1 MHNLAAVL
9 VACALAATALTPP
22 QRAVRRQTRLRARTA
37 EGMAPGWKA
46 TTDETGAY
54 ELIPASYEYR
64 YQEVYV
70 EIPRTAESPGLGVL
84 LEQFGTLDAAN
95 GGLTLV
101 AGLVEGGNAANA
113 GVDLLPGDSIVKAG
127 GTRVECLD
135 YDATVDALMALPP
148 APAPAGL
155 MVKRLVK
162 VPFVNIKVM
171 FPRDEGKADV
181 TFKMRRGASLRAELL
196 RNRVEMPTC
205 CEDMNC
211 LCNCAVQVRKGAAV
225 LEPPSTQEAQMIK
238 KEPYWRLTCR
248 ACVARDAEDGSELV
262 IRVRPDLENVMRRKN
277 PFGIETS
284 FKF

>member
-1 MHNLAAVL
+1 MHNAASVL
-9 VACALAATALTPP
+9 IAFALATTALTPP
-22 QRAVRRQTRLRARTA
+22 QRAVRTQTRLSARTA

-84 LEQFGTLDAAN
+84 LEQFGTLDAEN

-171 FPRDEGKADV
+171 FPREEGKEDV

>member
-1 MHNLAAVL
+1 M
-9 VACALAATALTPP
+9 
-22 QRAVRRQTRLRARTA
+22 
-37 EGMAPGWKA
+37 
-46 TTDETGAY
+46 
-54 ELIPASYEYR
+54 
-64 YQEVYV
+64 
-70 EIPRTAESPGLGVL
+70 
-84 LEQFGTLDAAN
+84 
-95 GGLTLV
+95 
-101 AGLVEGGNAANA
+101 
-113 GVDLLPGDSIVKAG
+113 
-127 GTRVECLD
+127 
-135 YDATVDALMALPP
+135 
-148 APAPAGL
+148 

-162 VPFVNIKVM
+162 VPFVNMRVM

>member
-1 MHNLAAVL
+1 MHKSAAAL

-22 QRAVRRQTRLRARTA
+22 QRAVRTQTRLRARTA

-54 ELIPASYEYR
+54 ELIPASYEYQ
-64 YQEVYV
+64 YQEIFV

-84 LEQFGTLDAAN
+84 LEQFGTLEN
-95 GGLTLV
+95 GGLTLI
-101 AGLVEGGNAANA
+101 AGLVEGGNAAAA

-127 GTRVECLD
+127 STRTECLD
-135 YDATVDALMALPP
+135 YDATVEALMALPP

>member
-1 MHNLAAVL
+1 MHIATAVLAAF
-9 VACALAATALTPP
+9 ALATTALTPP
-22 QRAVRRQTRLRARTA
+22 QRAVRTQTRLRARTA

-84 LEQFGTLDAAN
+84 LEQFGTLDAEN

-127 GTRVECLD
+127 TTRVECLD

>member
-1 MHNLAAVL
+1 MQSAATVI
-9 VACALAATALTPP
+9 AAFALAATALTPP
-22 QRAVRRQTRLRARTA
+22 QRALRRQTRLHARTA

-84 LEQFGTLDAAN
+84 LEQFGTLDAEN

-101 AGLVEGGNAANA
+101 AGLVEGGNAAIA

-127 GTRVECLD
+127 TTRVECLD

-155 MVKRLVK
+155 M
-162 VPFVNIKVM
+162 
-171 FPRDEGKADV
+171 
-181 TFKMRRGASLRAELL
+181 
-196 RNRVEMPTC
+196 
-205 CEDMNC
+205 
-211 LCNCAVQVRKGAAV
+211 AVWK
-225 LEPPSTQEAQMIK
+225 SS
-238 KEPYWRLTCR
+238 
-248 ACVARDAEDGSELV
+248 SELGCQEWRQH
-262 IRVRPDLENVMRRKN
+262 RVDGVGRLKSD
-277 PFGIETS
+277 FHTG
-284 FKF
+284 

>member
-1 MHNLAAVL
+1 MHIAAAVL
-9 VACALAATALTPP
+9 AAFALAATALTPP

-84 LEQFGTLDAAN
+84 LEQFGTLDAQN

-277 PFGIETS
+277 PFGMETT

>member
-1 MHNLAAVL
+1 MHNSASAL

-22 QRAVRRQTRLRARTA
+22 QRAVRRRTRLRARTA

-54 ELIPASYEYR
+54 ELIPASYEYQ

-84 LEQFGTLDAAN
+84 LEQFGTLDAVN

-155 MVKRLVK
+155 M
-162 VPFVNIKVM
+162 
-171 FPRDEGKADV
+171 
-181 TFKMRRGASLRAELL
+181 
-196 RNRVEMPTC
+196 
-205 CEDMNC
+205 
-211 LCNCAVQVRKGAAV
+211 AVWKSTST
-225 LEPPSTQEAQMIK
+225 PSTRRLLDGVAGRSTDFHTDPHGAVAQAIHV
-238 KEPYWRLTCR
+238 L
-248 ACVARDAEDGSELV
+248 AARRHLDP
-262 IRVRPDLENVMRRKN
+262 IP
-277 PFGIETS
+277 
-284 FKF
+284 